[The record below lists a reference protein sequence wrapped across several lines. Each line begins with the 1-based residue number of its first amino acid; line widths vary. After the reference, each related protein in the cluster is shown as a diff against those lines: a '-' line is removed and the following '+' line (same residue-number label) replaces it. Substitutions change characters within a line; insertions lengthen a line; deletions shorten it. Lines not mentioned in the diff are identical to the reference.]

1 MTEAENYL
9 RAVEFR
15 YPEWIPFSVHT
26 FAQQYFPF
34 LTPREIFDYFEEVVV
49 KLGAEEGGLM
59 GYVEIDPDVPLEN
72 VEAIFQAVEDYR
84 CYYS

>member
-1 MTEAENYL
+1 M
-9 RAVEFR
+9 
-15 YPEWIPFSVHT
+15 
-26 FAQQYFPF
+26 
-34 LTPREIFDYFEEVVV
+34 